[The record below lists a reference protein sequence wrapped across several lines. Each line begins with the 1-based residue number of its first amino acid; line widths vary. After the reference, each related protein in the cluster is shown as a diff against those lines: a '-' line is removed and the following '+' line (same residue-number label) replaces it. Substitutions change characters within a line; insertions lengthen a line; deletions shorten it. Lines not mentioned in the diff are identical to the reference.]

1 MKTTS
6 IEINTVIDNFRAYR
20 EELLR
25 ALDRPG
31 LPLHNNESERDIRP
45 VAKRRNI
52 SGSTKSDGGLF
63 GMDS

>member
-31 LPLHNNESERDIRP
+31 LPLHNNESERELDP
-45 VAKRRNI
+45 
-52 SGSTKSDGGLF
+52 
-63 GMDS
+63 